1 MKKVMLEQTM
11 KSNLLLGLALVL
23 SGNCFAAIIYPKAP
37 DGGRQ
42 IVIENVGQIL
52 HAYSDTF
59 GSLRMEDLTIAE
71 PHREYYVTNLENLAS
86 GHLLSGT
93 ASRSWRYLLVPGTN
107 NAVGAAT
114 LIDDGNNAWKFNDL
128 QQPFSPDAIL
138 EAVRRAE
145 QLPQIK
151 KQDYE
156 LRHLSIA
163 PLNFVAV
170 WLHAKSDDIIIPLPP
185 TFGRFNDYQPYSESQ
200 ILKVLKK
207 DAANV
212 MKQPN
217 LLR

>member
-1 MKKVMLEQTM
+1 MKPKLI
-11 KSNLLLGLALVL
+11 LCLALVL
-23 SGNCFAAIIYPKAP
+23 SGNCYAAIIYPKAP

-52 HAYSDTF
+52 HAHPDTF

-71 PHREYYVTNLENLAS
+71 PHREYYVTNLVNLTS
-86 GHLLSGT
+86 GRLLSAAT
-93 ASRSWRYLLVPGTN
+93 SRSWRYLLVRGTN

-114 LIDDGNNAWKFNDL
+114 LIDDGKNAWKFNDL
-128 QQPFSPDAIL
+128 QQPFFPDAIL

-156 LRHLSIA
+156 LRYLSIA
-163 PLNFVAV
+163 ALNFVAV

-200 ILKVLKK
+200 IVKVLKK

-212 MKQPN
+212 TKQPN